1 MMQSRTKEDCYAIN
15 WYDMTHSK
23 GGIGMSDC
31 PPIPDH
37 LIKLQRTGDEKAPNQ
52 IKDTHR

>member
-1 MMQSRTKEDCYAIN
+1 
-15 WYDMTHSK
+15 MTHSK